1 MTVTTRSALDADRAR
16 CIWIEDG
23 AIRGIRYIDD
33 VWPLFLGAGDGD
45 LTLALQDGTIGGMGK
60 LTHLYG
66 GHCWLESLR
75 VHPDFQNLGLGKAIY
90 RRYFEE
96 MAQRGLTAC
105 GMYTGFD
112 NTHSRHLAEL
122 YGLSL
127 QGRFGEYAMA
137 IGDVA
142 SAPAFAPVAE
152 EAGEAALAPH
162 YAEMGDFAVL
172 NRTWFPVAQGLGAE
186 MARRG
191 WLYRGQNG
199 ALVVAGSRFQPQKAL
214 HVPFIHG
221 DAGACLA
228 FCHQLAR
235 EQGAAQLTAV
245 RPHGAP
251 SEASMAALGFEK
263 TSHDLITLWCG
274 L

>member
-1 MTVTTRSALDADRAR
+1 MMITTRPAAMDDRQR

-45 LTLALQDGTIGGMGK
+45 LTLALKDGTLGGMGK

-75 VHPDFQNLGLGKAIY
+75 VHPEFQNLGLGKAIY

-127 QGRFGEYAMA
+127 KGRFGEYAMA
-137 IGDVA
+137 VQDGD
-142 SAPAFAPVAE
+142 APAFEVVAE
-152 EAGEAALAPH
+152 ADGEAVLAPH
-162 YAEMGDFAVL
+162 YGEMGGFAVL
-172 NRTWFPVAQGLGAE
+172 NRTWFPVRAGLGAE

-191 WLYRGQNG
+191 WLYRSSNG
-199 ALVVAGSRFQPQKAL
+199 SLVVAGYRFQPSKAL
-214 HVPFIHG
+214 HVPFLHG

-235 EQGAAQLTAV
+235 IQGAAQLTAV
-245 RPHGAP
+245 RPYGEA
-251 SEASMAALGFEK
+251 SEAAMAALGFEK
-263 TSHDLITLWCG
+263 TPHDLITLWKR

>member
-1 MTVTTRSALDADRAR
+1 MTVTTRSAAMDDRAR
-16 CIWIEDG
+16 CVWIEDG

-33 VWPLFLGAGDGD
+33 VWPLFLGADDGD
-45 LTLALQDGTIGGMGK
+45 LTLALKDDIIGGMGK
-60 LTHLYG
+60 LTALYDG
-66 GHCWLESLR
+66 FCWLESLR

-96 MAQRGLTAC
+96 MGQRGLTAC

-122 YGLSL
+122 YGLSFR
-127 QGRFGEYAMA
+127 GRFGEYTLAVGEA
-137 IGDVA
+137 D
-142 SAPAFAPVAE
+142 APAFAPVAE
-152 EAGEAALAPH
+152 EEGEAVLAPY

-172 NRTWFPVAQGLGAE
+172 NRTWFPVRVGLGAE

-191 WLYRGQNG
+191 WLYRSAEGV
-199 ALVVAGSRFQPQKAL
+199 LVAAGSRFQPQKAL
-214 HVPFIHG
+214 HVPFIFG
-221 DAGACLA
+221 DTGACLA
-228 FCHQLAR
+228 FCHKLAR

-245 RPHGAP
+245 RPHGAQ

-263 TSHDLITLWCG
+263 TSHDLITLWRG